1 VGRELPSTHQLAVAI
16 VGFSTP
22 PKVSDIL
29 RRVDAP
35 PSTHFEL
42 FAVQARVSLEDY
54 ASAETFAE
62 RHRALAQRIA
72 RLRARDATGRPCYP
86 ALAVWPEM
94 VGAPLGL
101 MGHLHRVRR
110 SRTTQAAMVRVAL
123 AEVLS
128 LASAAVRHRPS
139 SLEECLY
146 AATAAR
152 VHRAMWT
159 TFSEIAREFE
169 LWVVAGSALLP
180 KNRLGL
186 DTAEFAPVNARTY
199 NTSYTFSPEG
209 RCVSVTRKV
218 NLVPTQEDVVRLS
231 PGRPEELEVV
241 PTPFGQLGTLICY
254 DGFREPHTS
263 REPSFVPAARLLDAR
278 GVNVIAQPSANAWRW
293 DEPWAFNEPGE
304 AQLRREQWFNEGLY
318 SQLGALQSV
327 RYAVNPQ
334 LVGGFFENVFEAPSL
349 IFERVR
355 PGEVRVLA
363 QARDPRAEDVLHVTV
378 PLQPVPGP

>member
-1 VGRELPSTHQLAVAI
+1 
-16 VGFSTP
+16 
-22 PKVSDIL
+22 VSAIL
-29 RRVDAP
+29 RAVDAP
-35 PSTHFEL
+35 SCSHFEL

-54 ASAETFAE
+54 ASAEAFAE
-62 RHRALAQRIA
+62 RHRALARRID
-72 RLRARDATGRPCYP
+72 RLRARDSAGRPRYP

-94 VGAPLGL
+94 VGAALGL
-101 MGHLHRVRR
+101 MGHLPRVRR
-110 SRTTQAAMVRVAL
+110 SRTVQAAMVRVAL
-123 AEVLS
+123 AEVFS
-128 LASAAVRHRPS
+128 LAATAVRHRPS

-159 TFSEIAREFE
+159 TFSEIARDFG

-180 KNRLGL
+180 KNRLGV
-186 DTAEFAPVNARTY
+186 DTAEFAPVSARTY

-209 RCVSVTRKV
+209 RCVAATRKV

-278 GVNVIAQPSANAWRW
+278 GVNVIAQPSANAWPW

-304 AQLRREQWFNEGLY
+304 TQLRREQWFNEGLY

-334 LVGGFFENVFEAPSL
+334 LVGSFFENVFEAPSL
-349 IFERVR
+349 ILERVH
-355 PGEVRVLA
+355 PGAVRVLA
-363 QARDPRAEDVLHVTV
+363 QAQDPRSEEVLHVTV
-378 PLQPVPGP
+378 PVHPVQEETLTPSLGARPVRPHT

>member
-1 VGRELPSTHQLAVAI
+1 VD
-16 VGFSTP
+16 TP
-22 PKVSDIL
+22 PC
-29 RRVDAP
+29 
-35 PSTHFEL
+35 THVEL

-54 ASAETFAE
+54 ASSEAFAE
-62 RHRALAQRIA
+62 RHRALAQRID
-72 RLRARDATGRPCYP
+72 RLRARDSAGRPRYP

-101 MGHLHRVRR
+101 MGHLPRVRH
-110 SRTTQAAMVRVAL
+110 SRTTQAAMVRLAL

-128 LASAAVRHRPS
+128 LAATVRHWPS

-146 AATAAR
+146 TATAAR

-159 TFSEIAREFE
+159 TFSEIARDFD
-169 LWVVAGSALLP
+169 LWVAAGSALLP
-180 KNRLGL
+180 KNRLGI
-186 DTAEFAPVNARTY
+186 DTAEFSPVNARTY

-209 RCVSVTRKV
+209 RCVAVTRKV

-263 REPSFVPAARLLDAR
+263 GEPSFVPAARLLDAR
-278 GVNVIAQPSANAWRW
+278 GANVIAQPSANAWPW
-293 DEPWAFNEPGE
+293 DAPWFFNEPGE
-304 AQLRREQWFNEGLY
+304 TQLRREQWFNEGLY

-349 IFERVR
+349 ILERVS
-355 PGEVRVLA
+355 PGTARVLA
-363 QARDPRAEDVLHVTV
+363 QAQDPRAEDVLHVTV
-378 PLQPVPGP
+378 PVHSGQAELRTA